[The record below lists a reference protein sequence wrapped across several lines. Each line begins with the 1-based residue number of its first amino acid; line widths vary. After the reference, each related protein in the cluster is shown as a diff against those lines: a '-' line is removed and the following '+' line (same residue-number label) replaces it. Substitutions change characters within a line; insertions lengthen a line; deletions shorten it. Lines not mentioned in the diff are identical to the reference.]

1 MGLSVSGWAQTTPD
15 AGSLRQQIEQQR
27 GIALPTVQ
35 PRRAPPPP
43 EIKPTAGTTITVKAF
58 RFAGHT
64 LLSSEQ
70 LAAALVGFVGQRL
83 DFGGLQRTADA
94 VAAAYREVGWIVRV
108 YLPEQD
114 ISEGDIT
121 LQVVEA
127 TFAGLRLESEASQR
141 VMRTELETYFTR
153 QQTQGQ
159 PLNANALDRALLL
172 SDDLPGVSVAGTLV
186 PGAQD
191 GETALV
197 LQTTDEPFIYGDVG
211 LDNTGARST
220 GSERL
225 TASLNVNSPGGRG
238 ELLSLTGMH
247 TRGSDYGRVALTVPD
262 GHNGLRLGV
271 SASSMNYRLVQ
282 GDESML
288 ALQIKGRSSSLGL
301 DWSYPLVR
309 ARMHNLY
316 FAGGLDNKHFD
327 SDNRK
332 SDRGDPQSYSDYDT
346 NSLRMGLSGNR
357 FDDLAGGGANSASVQ
372 MLWGRLSAMQAH
384 RQIDGIDRRYTKLNY
399 NLSRQQTLTDAH
411 SLLLSLQGQHA
422 TQVLDSSEKL
432 YIGGAGS
439 VRAYPA
445 SELDGDRG
453 QILTAEWRW
462 RLASA
467 WLITAFADHGR
478 VVSLPPTSSDQR
490 TALNLRGHGLS
501 VSWQAPM
508 GISTKLTWSNRS
520 GSHPQPYGKDKT
532 DRDGTLK
539 RNRVWFTASVPF

>member
-1 MGLSVSGWAQTTPD
+1 M
-15 AGSLRQQIEQQR
+15 
-27 GIALPTVQ
+27 
-35 PRRAPPPP
+35 
-43 EIKPTAGTTITVKAF
+43 VKAF
-58 RFAGHT
+58 QFAGHT

-70 LAAALVGFVGQRL
+70 LAQALAGFVGHQL

-94 VAAAYREVGWIVRV
+94 VAAAYREAGWIVRV

-114 ISEGDIT
+114 ISEGNIT

-127 TFAGLRLESEASQR
+127 TFAGLRFEGEGSKR

-211 LDNTGARST
+211 LDNTGARAT

-225 TASLNVNSPGGRG
+225 TASLNVNSPSGRG
-238 ELLSLTGMH
+238 ELLSLTGLH
-247 TRGSDYGRVALTVPD
+247 TRGSDYGRVALTVPVGHD
-262 GHNGLRLGV
+262 GWRAGFNA
-271 SASSMNYRLVQ
+271 SAMNYKVIN
-282 GDESML
+282 GPSANSDSPFN
-288 ALQIKGRSSSLGL
+288 GRSGSIGL
-301 DWSYPLVR
+301 DISYPLRR
-309 ARMHNLY
+309 ARLSNLY
-316 FAGGLDNKHFD
+316 LSGGLENKNFF
-327 SDNRK
+327 NQ
-332 SDRGDPQSYSDYDT
+332 GTAVTADYET
-346 NSLRMGLSGNR
+346 NNLRMGLSGNR
-357 FDDLAGGGANSASVQ
+357 FDDWGGGGANSASVQ
-372 MLWGRLSAMQAH
+372 MQWGRLSAMQAH
-384 RQIDGIDRRYTKLNY
+384 RQIDVIDRRYTKLNY

-411 SLLLSLQGQHA
+411 SLLLTLQGQHA
-422 TQVLDSSEKL
+422 TQVLDSSEKF

-478 VVSLPPTSSDQR
+478 VVSLPPTSSVQR
-490 TALNLRGHGLS
+490 TALNLSGYGLS

-508 GISTKLTWSNRS
+508 DISTKLTWSNRS

-532 DRDGTLK
+532 DWDGTLK